1 MNPGA
6 ALRGEAARALARVVF
21 DGVSLR
27 AVMAESTPRF
37 ADSRDRALL
46 SASLFAA
53 TRWWLRL
60 DAALAMLI
68 EKPLPPKA
76 REVRA
81 LLVLAIAQIAVMDMP
96 DYAVVASSVDA
107 VRALGHPRHGGL
119 VNAVLR
125 RFLRERADI
134 EAMLDRDEVTRSA
147 HPRWLIDAL
156 RRDWPSDVDAILDAN
171 NREAALTLRVNRR
184 RSDTANLLE
193 RLRAGGIAA
202 DAHADVADAIVL
214 ERSSDVTQLPGY
226 AEGLFSVQDVAAQR
240 VVELLDL
247 AKGQRVLDA
256 CAAPG
261 GKSAHILERAEL
273 DLVAL
278 DRDAARLPRIGET
291 LARLGLAA
299 DVRCGDAAAPSSWW
313 DGRPFDRI
321 LLDAPCS
328 RATRHFIRR
337 QPDIRLHRRAADIAG
352 LAAVQKRLLLALWP
366 LLAPG
371 GRLVYATCSVLRA
384 ENEAVLA
391 AFRAECADAQSVPV
405 PDAYG
410 RPSGRR
416 RSPEPAGRKRAA
428 MDGFYYAALT
438 KGGTIA

>member
-125 RFLRERADI
+125 RFVRERADI

-156 RRDWPSDVDAILDAN
+156 RRDWPADVDAILDAN

-184 RSDTANLLE
+184 RSDTTNLLE
-193 RLRAGGIAA
+193 RLRTGGIAA
-202 DAHADVADAIVL
+202 EAHAEVADAIVL

-226 AEGLFSVQDVAAQR
+226 TEGLFSVQDVAAQR

-328 RATRHFIRR
+328 ATGIIRR

-410 RPSGRR
+410 RIAGDGRQNL
-416 RSPEPAGRKRAA
+416 PGAGS
-428 MDGFYYAALT
+428 MDGFYYAIFE
-438 KGGTIA
+438 KPR